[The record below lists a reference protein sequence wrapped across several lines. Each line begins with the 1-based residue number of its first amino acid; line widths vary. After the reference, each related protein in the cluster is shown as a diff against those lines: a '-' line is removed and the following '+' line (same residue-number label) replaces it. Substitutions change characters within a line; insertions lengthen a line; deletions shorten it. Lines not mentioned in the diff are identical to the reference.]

1 MSQQYRPSSTG
12 ETLTIHNPDNDELV
26 TDKAHVA
33 GEKDVD
39 DAVAAAK

>member
-1 MSQQYRPSSTG
+1 M
-12 ETLTIHNPDNDELV
+12 TIYNPDNDELV

-39 DAVAAAK
+39 DAVAAAKCVAPIYPFF